1 MENLTRATKKD
12 NHLPKP
18 RQDSPATVADL
29 VTLLSEVT
37 PSPLPP
43 TPTPV
48 LSLHM
53 ASARPQTWP
62 PLKQACTAPTL
73 LEVFS
78 DIYVPSAV
86 LQHDS
91 T

>member
-1 MENLTRATKKD
+1 M
-12 NHLPKP
+12 
-18 RQDSPATVADL
+18 ADL

-48 LSLHM
+48 LSHHM
-53 ASARPQTWP
+53 ASARPQIWP
-62 PLKQACTAPTL
+62 PLKQVSTALTL